1 MCVSGQPAVLGRG
14 IHCWW
19 EIITRYITFVMTSVM
34 SWCHDHEDVTW
45 QASWWCWVGLASWSW
60 TRPTTSSPLPGTR
73 RSNVVF
79 TTTLQLC
86 CTVDRAINEPSR
98 SCTLLFVE
106 ESVVFVFTFSVFT
119 VHLALCLNRFNKQK
133 ALNRSGLLQAW
144 HCATSRRLVDS
155 STVQDDQHPDAGARP
170 GLPPPRTLRSL
181 LLLPDQV
188 AWLPWRCLPHSVPI
202 VRGEMLWHFRAVNE
216 HSRSLSARRISQLG
230 PYPCWKHSR
239 IY

>member
-1 MCVSGQPAVLGRG
+1 MMVLGGAG
-14 IHCWW
+14 IMILDKTHHLQSS
-19 EIITRYITFVMTSVM
+19 TRYQAVKCRLHYNPPVVLYYQRTSYQRTF
-34 SWCHDHEDVTW
+34 
-45 QASWWCWVGLASWSW
+45 AKLY
-60 TRPTTSSPLPGTR
+60 
-73 RSNVVF
+73 
-79 TTTLQLC
+79 
-86 CTVDRAINEPSR
+86 
-98 SCTLLFVE
+98 LFVE

-188 AWLPWRCLPHSVPI
+188 AWLP
-202 VRGEMLWHFRAVNE
+202 
-216 HSRSLSARRISQLG
+216 
-230 PYPCWKHSR
+230 
-239 IY
+239 